1 MEDIMDLIQTNITP
15 ADGEQSVRTYCC
27 TYYKSKFLGIQT
39 NGYLGV
45 TNKRVIY
52 QATGSSTGGKSV
64 IQSEVPIAD
73 VSGLS
78 SFKGIYFSL
87 LHLLGVLILSGFIVS
102 MSTTLIGLI
111 AVALESYSAFQF
123 FTWVIVV
130 GGIAGS
136 FLVPVKSI
144 WRPVLAGVGVA
155 GLVALGGGSFISNF
169 SLLGLL
175 GGRRSSGGWQLIL
188 ALFAGIYALL
198 CAFWYA
204 RRPTFALEINSKG
217 GASTPISI
225 SSVSGLLNIS
235 ASKSLNAEPAQDAE
249 KMLQELGA
257 LILDI
262 QMLGDY
268 GINKW
273 KLQ

>member
-1 MEDIMDLIQTNITP
+1 MDLLNTNITP

-52 QATGSSTGGKSV
+52 QAVGSSTGEKSV

-73 VSGLS
+73 VSGLT

-87 LHLLGVLILSGFIVS
+87 LHLLGVILLTGIIISILIPVIGF
-102 MSTTLIGLI
+102 M
-111 AVALESYSAFQF
+111 AVLLESYTAFQVI
-123 FTWVIVV
+123 TWLIVAA
-130 GGIAGS
+130 GLAGS

-144 WRPVLAGVGVA
+144 WRPVLAGVAVA
-155 GLVALGGGSFISNF
+155 GLVALGGGQLISNF
-169 SLLGLL
+169 SLLGLI
-175 GGRRSSGGWQLIL
+175 GGGRSSGGWQLIL
-188 ALFAGIYALL
+188 ALLAAVYAFM

-225 SSVSGLLNIS
+225 SSVSGILSIS
-235 ASKSLNAEPAQDAE
+235 ANKSLNAEPAQDAE
-249 KMLQELGA
+249 TMLKELGA

-268 GINKW
+268 GIDKW
-273 KLQ
+273 KSQ

>member
-1 MEDIMDLIQTNITP
+1 MDLLDSNITP

-52 QATGSSTGGKSV
+52 QATGSSTAGKSV

-73 VSGLS
+73 VSGLT

-87 LHLLGVLILSGFIVS
+87 LHLLGVLILTFTIIAMLVPLTGF
-102 MSTTLIGLI
+102 M
-111 AVALESYSAFQF
+111 AVVLESYTAFQVI
-123 FTWVIVV
+123 TWLIVAA
-130 GGIAGS
+130 GLAGS

-144 WRPVLAGVGVA
+144 WRPVLVGIAVG
-155 GLVALGGGSFISNF
+155 GLIALSGGSIISNF
-169 SLLGLL
+169 SLLDLL
-175 GGRRSSGGWQLIL
+175 GGSRSSGGWQLIL
-188 ALFAGIYALL
+188 ALVAAVYAFL

-225 SSVSGLLNIS
+225 SSVSGLLSIS
-235 ASKSLNAEPAQDAE
+235 ANKSLNAEPAQDAE
-249 KMLQELGA
+249 AMLEELGA
-257 LILDI
+257 LVLDI

-268 GINKW
+268 GIDKW
-273 KLQ
+273 KTQ